1 MGTRRVLA
9 CVRQARAVRSLVVTE
24 EVLPVP
30 APGEVLVQVAC
41 AVVDPEPILAGC
53 TPDIPE
59 GAFIGTVRT
68 GSDSARLQPG
78 DWVAGVGPLADFATV
93 SADRLQPLAADA
105 GFARDAL
112 ALLPLFDSVV
122 SALGDAGIA
131 QGDRVLISG
140 RGLAAR
146 LVEQVAEIHTGSA
159 PHTLLRGDPPN
170 RREDFSF
177 DILIDTTADSSWWPR
192 VLSLVRE
199 QGRVLLLLPPGP
211 QVHPLDF
218 YPAIHRRSL
227 RLLARR
233 VPSTGG
239 QSTSMGEGSRI
250 RQQLLD
256 EGLVRLHGL
265 LAEVRVGAQP
275 SSSAT
280 IHLDA
285 VAEGH
290 GLVCWFEDG
299 KAGVDGTAE
308 EV

>member
-30 APGEVLVQVAC
+30 AQGEVLVQVAC

-68 GSDSARLQPG
+68 GSDSAHLQPG
-78 DWVAGVGPLADFATV
+78 DWVAGVGPLADFVTV
-93 SADRLQPLAADA
+93 SIGRLQPLAADA
-105 GFARDAL
+105 GFARDAMT
-112 ALLPLFDSVV
+112 LLPLLASVV

-159 PHTLLRGDPPN
+159 PRTLLRGDPPN
-170 RREDFSF
+170 RREDF
-177 DILIDTTADSSWWPR
+177 DILIDTTADSAWWPR
-192 VLSLVRE
+192 VLPLVRE

-211 QVHPLDF
+211 QVYPLDF

-227 RLLARR
+227 RLSARR
-233 VPSTGG
+233 VPSAGR
-239 QSTSMGEGSRI
+239 QLASTGEGSRFLQ
-250 RQQLLD
+250 RLLD

-265 LAEVRVGAQP
+265 LADVRVGAQ
-275 SSSAT
+275 SSSGAT

-299 KAGVDGTAE
+299 KAGVDGNR
-308 EV
+308 